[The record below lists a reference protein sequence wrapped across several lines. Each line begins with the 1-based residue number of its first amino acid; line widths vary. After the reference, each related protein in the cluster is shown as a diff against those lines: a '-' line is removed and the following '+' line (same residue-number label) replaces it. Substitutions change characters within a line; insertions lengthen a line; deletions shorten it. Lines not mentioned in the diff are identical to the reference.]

1 MPFDGIAFV
10 AASSAVGEAQS
21 EPGFPKPGPSGPW
34 GLVKSALMRLFQ
46 PARMRGF
53 DMPMPLAPTREA
65 SHAIQTLMLAR
76 NLIVDERAWVQRR
89 YETRDGRRCAV
100 GALRGAARLMHSAVP
115 HGDAVS
121 GLLAVAMARGF
132 TDIETMND
140 HSTHTQVVS
149 AFDEAIWRVRQSGA

>member
-10 AASSAVGEAQS
+10 AASPATGES
-21 EPGFPKPGPSGPW
+21 NPETGFPKPDSPSPW
-34 GLVKSALMRLFQ
+34 RLVKAALARLFQ

-53 DMPMPLAPTREA
+53 DMPLPLAPTREA

-76 NLIVDERAWVQRR
+76 SLIVDERAWVQRR

-100 GALRGAARLMHSAVP
+100 GALRGAARLMHSSVP

-149 AFDEAIWRVRQSGA
+149 AFDEAIWRVRQPGA